1 MRTAVLYNFLL
12 EANVMASIAVILM
25 IVVRRFFRPQLGSRA
40 IRFAWVLVAARLLLP
55 ISLPNPFINDI
66 RPGFLADA
74 GIRPIAGQIKVRLQD
89 ALETVRW
96 AIVSRSGEN
105 ALTRRMLDT
114 ESAMYNGAAAM
125 RLMQWYLVG
134 VAVVL
139 LWFVVSNAVFRA
151 KLKAGRIEPISGALK
166 AEYERVCAERGVK
179 PVPVYFTDPLPSACL
194 VGVFRPF
201 IALPLTARPDEAIY
215 VLTHEVCHH
224 QAHDNLWAVVR
235 MLCCGLHWFN
245 PLVWAAAWMSRADC
259 ELACDER
266 VIAGM
271 EDAQRR
277 AYAGV
282 LVLAASRRATPGLL
296 TVATG
301 MTMTGRS
308 LKERVDS
315 ILRSGRVK
323 RGLALA
329 FAVLASMCLIGA
341 FATSEVARVWQIP
354 LEEMDADLRGD
365 YTVDTE
371 LLAHYAED
379 QEDLDAFAL
388 GLWDSSYLREYAEA
402 PFAVQRQT
410 GDPRWWIIDKSGL
423 LTLVY
428 DQQGRLQHLM
438 NAKSGYEDGVWISG
452 EVESPVDFVDYEK
465 QVETLQHFVR
475 AFAPHLWHEGM
486 HFPLVEEY
494 RRGSDYF
501 AYYVIAY
508 DGWNAAGTIAE
519 EKHIGQIVMQ
529 LAPVPRVVMF
539 LDSMEGSSY
548 SGNG

>member
-1 MRTAVLYNFLL
+1 
-12 EANVMASIAVILM
+12 
-25 IVVRRFFRPQLGSRA
+25 
-40 IRFAWVLVAARLLLP
+40 
-55 ISLPNPFINDI
+55 
-66 RPGFLADA
+66 
-74 GIRPIAGQIKVRLQD
+74 
-89 ALETVRW
+89 
-96 AIVSRSGEN
+96 
-105 ALTRRMLDT
+105 
-114 ESAMYNGAAAM
+114 
-125 RLMQWYLVG
+125 
-134 VAVVL
+134 
-139 LWFVVSNAVFRA
+139 
-151 KLKAGRIEPISGALK
+151 
-166 AEYERVCAERGVK
+166 
-179 PVPVYFTDPLPSACL
+179 
-194 VGVFRPF
+194 
-201 IALPLTARPDEAIY
+201 
-215 VLTHEVCHH
+215 
-224 QAHDNLWAVVR
+224 
-235 MLCCGLHWFN
+235 
-245 PLVWAAAWMSRADC
+245 
-259 ELACDER
+259 
-266 VIAGM
+266 
-271 EDAQRR
+271 
-277 AYAGV
+277 
-282 LVLAASRRATPGLL
+282 
-296 TVATG
+296 
-301 MTMTGRS
+301 
-308 LKERVDS
+308 
-315 ILRSGRVK
+315 
-323 RGLALA
+323 
-329 FAVLASMCLIGA
+329 MCLIGA
-341 FATSEVARVWQIP
+341 FATSEVARVWNIP

-388 GLWDSSYLREYAEA
+388 GLWDSSYLRENAEA

-410 GDPRWWIIDKSGL
+410 GDPRWWIIDKSGM